1 MTTRFPVAV
10 DAALRA
16 AGWQPGRWDIRQA
29 EIWADTLR
37 AHTSPSGHRH
47 HVFPAAVEAW
57 AEFGGLT
64 VNGTGPGRHVAPT
77 PAVIDPAR
85 GLHWART
92 LTDLGRA
99 LDTQLSPLGEE
110 HHTAAGAD
118 EGTALLAIDAQ
129 GRVYSLDH
137 SGDYYLGPHLDAALG
152 TLVEGVRPIR
162 LSYGQA
168 AGVTP
173 DGRPE

>member
-1 MTTRFPVAV
+1 
-10 DAALRA
+10 
-16 AGWQPGRWDIRQA
+16 
-29 EIWADTLR
+29 
-37 AHTSPSGHRH
+37 
-47 HVFPAAVEAW
+47 
-57 AEFGGLT
+57 
-64 VNGTGPGRHVAPT
+64 
-77 PAVIDPAR
+77 VIDPAR

-110 HHTAAGAD
+110 HHTTAGAD

-137 SGDYYLGPHLDAALG
+137 SGDYYLGPHIDAALT

-162 LSYGQA
+162 LSCGQP
-168 AGVTP
+168 AGATP
-173 DGRPE
+173 DAPPE